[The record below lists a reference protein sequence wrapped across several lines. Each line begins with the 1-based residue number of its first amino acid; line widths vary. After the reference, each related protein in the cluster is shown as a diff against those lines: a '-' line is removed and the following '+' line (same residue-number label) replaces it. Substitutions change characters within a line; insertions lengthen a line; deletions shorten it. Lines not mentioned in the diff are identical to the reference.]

1 MKFTPSLVAAALL
14 LPALA
19 LAGAPVVEPAAADKP
34 KVPEP
39 NVQLTVIEDDLN
51 RVEQLNVRGQ
61 TRSVV
66 VTTKGPLANTY
77 EIHVGD
83 PSRDPFPGSDSR
95 RAAAGQRVWRVFSF

>member
-1 MKFTPSLVAAALL
+1 MKTAPCFAAAALL
-14 LPALA
+14 FAALA
-19 LAGAPVVEPAAADKP
+19 RAAEPVAEPAAAAKP
-34 KVPEP
+34 NVPEP
-39 NVQLTVIEDDLN
+39 NVQRTVIEDDLN

-66 VTTKGPLANTY
+66 ITTKGPLASTY

-83 PSRDPFPGSDSR
+83 PSRDLFPGADSR

>member
-1 MKFTPSLVAAALL
+1 MKTAPCFAIAALL
-14 LPALA
+14 LTASAHAADP
-19 LAGAPVVEPAAADKP
+19 GAEPAAAEQP

-39 NVQLTVIEDDLN
+39 NVQRTVIDDDMN

-66 VTTKGPLANTY
+66 VTTKGPLASTY

-83 PSRDPFPGSDSR
+83 PSRDLFPGTDSR
-95 RAAAGQRVWRVFSF
+95 RGAAGQRVWRVFSF